1 MKRTK
6 QVKRKKRQPVGCEC
20 PGDKPANVYS
30 TVTKTL
36 AADYYAQIAKSSG
49 VKRQDVKRV
58 LLAANYTPPPAKIH
72 HDEEWATADGR
83 RIKVCDMEESHV
95 RNALRMTIRRDR
107 KRALD
112 RISRIVRSLPMPV
125 DRMRTHVVDRDAVEA
140 LAGDLALDYGDSQGD
155 Q

>member
-1 MKRTK
+1 MKRAK
-6 QVKRKKRQPVGCEC
+6 QVKRKKLRRE
-20 PGDKPANVYS
+20 
-30 TVTKTL
+30 KTIHLDPIPRAALPSSQDFYMRVAEVLGISRL
-36 AADYYAQIAKSSG
+36 AA
-49 VKRQDVKRV
+49 KRA
-58 LLAANYTPPPAKIH
+58 LLMANYTPPPVKVAIH

-83 RIKVCDMEESHV
+83 RIKVCDMKESHV